1 MAFSLNPI
9 TRKKLRRFRSL
20 RRGYWSFLLL
30 VALVLFACFAELF
43 ISHRALAVRH
53 DGAWFFPT
61 YGAMLPGKTFGLEY
75 EWETNY
81 RDLRAS
87 LHPPANADAAILD
100 SAAVARARGDFVLLP
115 PVPYDPVENCYTN
128 QFFKPRAPDFAQRH
142 FLGTD
147 TQNRDILGR
156 LVYGF
161 RNALIFSVWFVAG
174 VYGLGII
181 LGCAMGYYGGTFDIL
196 VQRVIEIWSNIPFL
210 YIVIIVASLIKPSLG
225 WLVAINV
232 AFGWMGMTYY
242 MRTETYKEKA
252 RDYTAAARVL
262 GASDTRIILHHI
274 LPNTAATLVTFVP
287 FTVAGAIGS
296 LTALDFLGF
305 GLPVPTPSWGELLSQ
320 GTKNLTLAPWIV
332 LSAFSAMTLVLILVT
347 FVGEA
352 VREAFD
358 PKKFALY
365 R

>member
-1 MAFSLNPI
+1 MAFRLNPT
-9 TRKKLRRFRSL
+9 TRKKLQRFRSI
-20 RRGYWSFLLL
+20 RRGYWSFVLL
-30 VALVLFACFAELF
+30 VGLVLFACVAELF
-43 ISHRALAVRH
+43 IHHRALVVRYE
-53 DGAWFFPT
+53 GRWYFPT
-61 YGAMLPGKTFGLEY
+61 YGAMHAGKTFDLAY
-75 EWETNY
+75 DWETDY
-81 RDLRAS
+81 RELRSRIKAD
-87 LHPPANADAAILD
+87 PAAQ
-100 SAAVARARGDFVLLP
+100 ARGDFVWMPL
-115 PVPYDPVENCYTN
+115 VPFNPLENCYPAE
-128 QFFKPRAPDFAQRH
+128 FFRARPPDFTQRH
-142 FLGTD
+142 YLGTD
-147 TQNRDILGR
+147 TQNRDILAR

-161 RNALIFSVWFVAG
+161 RNVLIFAFWFVVG
-174 VYGLGII
+174 VYGLGIL
-181 LGCAMGYYGGTFDIL
+181 LGCAMGYYGGLFDLL
-196 VQRVIEIWSNIPFL
+196 VQRLIEIWSNIPFL
-210 YIVIIVASLIKPSLG
+210 YIVIIVASLIKPTLG
-225 WLVAINV
+225 WLVVITV

-242 MRTETYKEKA
+242 MRTETYKEKS

-287 FTVAGAIGS
+287 FTVASAIGS

-332 LSAFSAMTLVLILVT
+332 LSAFFAMTLVLTLVT

-358 PKKFALY
+358 PKKFTLY